1 MAGVFSGKGYKK
13 GKNSHFGYITV
24 QTEKDSLYLK
34 AGETIKGHEFHYW
47 ESTQDENE
55 LKMQAKKPTG
65 KRSWP
70 CVTVKNQVMA
80 GFPHLYY
87 PSQEGFGE
95 RFVQACDRY
104 RMKRKRQQ

>member
-24 QTEKDSLYLK
+24 RTEKDSLYLK

-55 LKMQAKKPTG
+55 LKMQAK
-65 KRSWP
+65 S
-70 CVTVKNQVMA
+70 QQESAA
-80 GFPHLYY
+80 GPASL
-87 PSQEGFGE
+87 
-95 RFVQACDRY
+95 
-104 RMKRKRQQ
+104 